1 MKILNSISS
10 LFRTN
15 KSTSIEV
22 LKIQKEGA
30 KLAVQH
36 AKIYNSKLDYSVD
49 SLKKVDKILDRLSKN
64 YLIKQNKEE
73 LENLALIF
81 GLYII
86 EVFEQNEGKGYL
98 ERKLITLE
106 SDSFPYYFK
115 GNLIFPC
122 IWCLN
127 KIFDNE
133 ADDVWMIY
141 NRTVSKV

>member
-1 MKILNSISS
+1 MKILNLISS
-10 LFRTN
+10 IFRTT
-15 KSTSIEV
+15 KSTSIEA

-49 SLKKVDKILDRLSKN
+49 SLKKVDKILDLLSKN
-64 YLIKQNKEE
+64 YLTKQNKEE
-73 LENLALIF
+73 LKNLALIF

-86 EVFEQNEGKGYL
+86 EVFERNEGKGYL

-127 KIFDNE
+127 KIFENE
-133 ADDVWMIY
+133 ADKVSMIY
-141 NRTVSKV
+141 NRTVVKV